1 MKTSS
6 TVPQFAEYVSPGHPD
21 RLADAVAEYLV
32 GSAVQNLDT
41 SLCGIEVA
49 VHDSSI
55 TITGRIATNGS
66 FFEEYMVPQNCGAI
80 GVEYFPHARLKP
92 ETLDGI
98 RGVYQSA
105 GYGGPW
111 RHDCR
116 SGLWDPA
123 PDRLEITN
131 LLCMDELSQ
140 PEIDIRPYSDDQNI
154 VIGYACE
161 CTVTNHLPP
170 AHYLA
175 LTLGRRMNDML
186 RKDPELAVKFGP
198 DFKLLCTCRTSQGR
212 SGVRFEWE
220 RLTFSVQHCRGVGLE
235 EQHRLL
241 APIIRGL
248 LKTLEGE
255 GLDNVAR
262 GFEPRRHL
270 VLNGAGDFVI
280 GGPRGDNGLSGKK
293 LVVDHYG
300 PGVPIGGGALCG
312 KDPYKVDRCGAL
324 RARQLARDLVRNTKA
339 QEAKVTLSWS
349 PGEDIPGVRLAELVE
364 NGKSRLVTDSGLPG
378 PGWFSIC
385 SIVDDLNLV
394 RQNWA
399 AVMRAGYF
407 AERSH
412 PWEA

>member
-1 MKTSS
+1 MKITA
-6 TVPQFAEYVSPGHPD
+6 PQFAEYVSPGHPD
-21 RLADAVAEYLV
+21 RLADAVAERLVEFAQSQTPTACRNLV
-32 GSAVQNLDT
+32 GV
-41 SLCGIEVA
+41 EVA
-49 VHDSSI
+49 IHDSTVFI
-55 TITGRIATNGS
+55 DGRIALESESTVH
-66 FFEEYMVPQNCGAI
+66 ETIPLPRVPFDTI
-80 GVEYFPHARLKP
+80 V
-92 ETLDGI
+92 
-98 RGVYQSA
+98 RGVFAEA
-105 GYGGPW
+105 GYNPQWGP
-111 RHDCR
+111 
-116 SGLWDPA
+116 DPGS
-123 PDRLEITN
+123 LEILTRV
-131 LLCMDELSQ
+131 CVEELTSQ
-140 PEIDIRPYSDDQNI
+140 EADIRPFSDDQNI
-154 VIGYACE
+154 VIGYACD
-161 CTVTNHLPP
+161 CAATNYLPP

-175 LTLGRRMNDML
+175 LTLGRRLNAVL
-186 RKDPELAVKFGP
+186 WQDPELAATFGP
-198 DFKLLCTCRTSQGR
+198 DFKILCTCRTSQVG
-212 SGVRFEWE
+212 GNLRFEWE
-220 RLTFSVQHCRGVGLE
+220 RLTLSAHHCRGTGLE

-241 APIIRGL
+241 TPIIGKL

-255 GLDNVAR
+255 GLENVAR

-300 PGVPIGGGALCG
+300 PSIPIGGGALCG

-324 RARQLARDLVRNTKA
+324 RARQLARNLVRDTNA

-349 PGEDIPGVRLAELVE
+349 PGEDVPGMRLAELVE
-364 NGKSRLVTDSGLPG
+364 NGNSRILAASSLPG
-378 PGWFSIC
+378 PGWFSIR